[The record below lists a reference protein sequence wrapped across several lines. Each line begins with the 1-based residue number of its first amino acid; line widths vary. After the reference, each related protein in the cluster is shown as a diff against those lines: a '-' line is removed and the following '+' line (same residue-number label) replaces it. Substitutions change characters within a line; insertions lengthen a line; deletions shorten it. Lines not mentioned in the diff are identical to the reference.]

1 MEEFAA
7 VRLAGCPVPGRPRLA
22 CPLSG
27 GRWLVD
33 YILEGDQPEQ
43 RELLVVDQALQPLWR
58 LRPPPEFPYWLGNH
72 AVADDLSLG
81 ALCLHR
87 ELRLVDHH
95 GGLVARFPYP
105 TEHNRGDARFT
116 DDGYLAVRFAG
127 RDENLVLNAEGEVVH
142 RWVQSA
148 LGEAGGCA
156 FTVDGRSLW
165 AVVPHLLDRERQQD
179 ELWLIEL
186 ATRRVLDRQPVASGA
201 RWVRLCRHPDGQAV
215 GVCWAHAAAGRVQL
229 QLPDVAGV
237 CRTFILADAST
248 LPFPSGTTTRRLPEI
263 LPS

>member
-1 MEEFAA
+1 VLRWRSSLRCGWQDA
-7 VRLAGCPVPGRPRLA
+7 PVPGRVRLVR
-22 CPLSG
+22 PLTG

-33 YILEGDQPEQ
+33 CVLAGRDGPAQ
-43 RELLVVDQALQPLWR
+43 RELLVMDQALRPLWR
-58 LRPPPEFPYWLGNH
+58 LRPPPEFPYWLGDH
-72 AVADDLSLG
+72 AVADDLSLA

-105 TEHNRGDARFT
+105 TEHDRGDARFT
-116 DDGYLAVRFAG
+116 DNGRLAVRFAG
-127 RDENLVLNAEGEVVH
+127 RDEHLVLNADGEVVH

-156 FTVDGRSLW
+156 FTADGRYLW
-165 AVVPHLLDRERQQD
+165 AVVPHLLDWERQQD

-215 GVCWAHAAAGRVQL
+215 GVCWAFTWEEG
-229 QLPDVAGV
+229 
-237 CRTFILADAST
+237 ST
-248 LPFPSGTTTRRLPEI
+248 LPVPSGTTTRRLPEI